1 VAREPVTER
10 LSELAARMRAGGA
23 RVGMGE
29 LLGAHRALAAVD
41 PVSRTDSF
49 FAMRAALCSSRADQA
64 VFAQAFTETFAGAG
78 IPPELDP
85 LLELGLIQKPAPP
98 RIGVPALGD

>member
-1 VAREPVTER
+1 
-10 LSELAARMRAGGA
+10 MRAGGA

-41 PVSRTDSF
+41 AGSRADSYY
-49 FAMRAALCSSRADQA
+49 ALRAALCSSRADQA
-64 VFAQAFTETFAGAG
+64 VFAQAFADTFAGVP

-85 LLELGLIQKPAPP
+85 MLELGLIQKPAPP
-98 RIGVPALGD
+98 RIGVPAIGQESSMEGVEPVPAAW